1 LFMDILMP
9 DMDGLVATREI
20 RKKVGDKLPI
30 IAVTAVENEQRKVE
44 SLYAGMND
52 YITKPVK
59 VEAVKQIL
67 IKWFSVKI

>member
-1 LFMDILMP
+1 MP

-52 YITKPVK
+52 YITKPVNTGVISFK
-59 VEAVKQIL
+59 IEKL
-67 IKWFSVKI
+67 FSNMRTV